1 MIKKIRLLL
10 FICLISSIS
19 LIPAYANANSIIQ
32 NEIAQKQITEFIQNK
47 SSFISTMNSVANV
60 PADTITEY
68 TEEDGSIVTKEIRS
82 FTNSQGI
89 EVVNTRTYVS
99 RGSTKSV
106 TDSYG
111 LYYMGIPDG
120 GGTMNAQYI
129 YSYEKIDSPN
139 QMTTK
144 FHSAEGYC
152 VDLLDDLYEFI
163 NDVPR
168 WDTEAD
174 YNVSADV
181 TFHMRAKV
189 AGVMWQDIDYKHTCS
204 FDKYGIAHMSWFE

>member
-1 MIKKIRLLL
+1 MKKIRLLL
-10 FICLISSIS
+10 YIS
-19 LIPAYANANSIIQ
+19 LISIFSLMPAYANQLTQ
-32 NEIAQKQITEFIQNK
+32 NEVAQKQIAEFVQNK
-47 SSFISTMNSVANV
+47 STFVSTMNSVANS
-60 PADTITEY
+60 PANKVTKYNEK
-68 TEEDGSIVTKEIRS
+68 DGSIVTKEFRS
-82 FTNSQGI
+82 FTTTQGI
-89 EVVNTRTYVS
+89 EVINTRTFIS
-99 RGSTKSV
+99 KGSTKSV

-129 YSYEKIDSPN
+129 YSYETIDSPN

-152 VDLLDDLYEFI
+152 KDLLDNVYKFV
-163 NDVPR
+163 NAVPR
-168 WDTEAD
+168 WDTEAY

-181 TFHMRAKV
+181 TFNMQTKV
-189 AGVMWQDIDYKHTCS
+189 AGVMWQDISYKHTCS